1 MSLILSGTDGLS
13 DVDGSAATPAIRGTD
28 ANTGI
33 FFPAADTIAFSEGGA
48 EIARF
53 DSSGNLGIGT
63 SSPAKRLS
71 VVNATD
77 ATTVGTNSVMTVQA
91 GSSVNSV
98 AEIGFSYG
106 SWSGTNPIAS
116 LGYQITS
123 NAGVGSGALT
133 FSTRSVTT
141 DTAPSER
148 MRIDS
153 SGNVGIGTS
162 SPERRL
168 DVRQSSTAGEIG
180 AFISNTSASTTNNA
194 SSLWFGTWG
203 SASTT
208 GIYNA
213 KISALNTSGGN
224 AETALTFWTYNGS
237 GSSSGVIERARID
250 SSGNLLLNTTG
261 YNSGKIV
268 RVDDTNDRV
277 RSMIV
282 NNNNSGSSSRCG
294 YIVNAYGNSWA
305 MEMGSSAA
313 NSNALNWTVDVF
325 GSPVVRM
332 ALTTAGAATNSTG
345 TWGTISDARLK
356 ENIIDASPK
365 LGNLM
370 QLRVV
375 NYNLKSDPDIKML
388 GFVAQEIEQVFPNMV
403 EASGDLTEDG
413 DRYKSVKTTVLI
425 PMLIKALQEQQ
436 AIITQL
442 QADVAVLKGTS

>member
-1 MSLILSGTDGLS
+1 MTLILSGTDGLS

-148 MRIDS
+148 LRIDS
-153 SGNVGIGTS
+153 SGSLTLAGAGFMYFGNANQFIRSAGAGGSQMIVG
-162 SPERRL
+162 
-168 DVRQSSTAGEIG
+168 
-180 AFISNTSASTTNNA
+180 A
-194 SSLWFGTWG
+194 SS
-203 SASTT
+203 
-208 GIYNA
+208 
-213 KISALNTSGGN
+213 GGFYQQVG
-224 AETALTFWTYNGS
+224 ATYYL
-237 GSSSGVIERARID
+237 V
-250 SSGNLLLNTTG
+250 
-261 YNSGKIV
+261 
-268 RVDDTNDRV
+268 
-277 RSMIV
+277 
-282 NNNNSGSSSRCG
+282 
-294 YIVNAYGNSWA
+294 
-305 MEMGSSAA
+305 
-313 NSNALNWTVDVF
+313 
-325 GSPVVRM
+325 
-332 ALTTAGAATNSTG
+332 TTAGGST
-345 TWGTISDARLK
+345 SDETLK
-356 ENIIDASPK
+356 KNIQPIQNALSKVCAITGITYEFIEEPMCDADKGAQIGVGAQTVETQFPEI
-365 LGNLM
+365 
-370 QLRVV
+370 VV
-375 NYNLKSDPDIKML
+375 T
-388 GFVAQEIEQVFPNMV
+388 Q
-403 EASGDLTEDG
+403 EDG
-413 DRYKSVKTTVLI
+413 KKTVRYDRLVAPLI
-425 PMLIKALQEQQ
+425 EAIKEQQ
-436 AIITQL
+436 AIITKL
-442 QADVAVLKGTS
+442 QADVAVLKGTP